1 MVKDSRIRAHFKKND
16 PILFSVIAD
25 APLPVVIPRLPSEY
39 FISLCRT
46 IIGQQLSTNVADVI
60 FSRFEGLFHIQTITP
75 RDILSVS
82 DETLRTIGMSGAKVR
97 FVKDM
102 AQKVHEGIVDLSAL
116 TNMPEK
122 EVGDVLTTIK
132 GVGPWTAEMFCMF
145 TLGRE
150 DVFSF
155 GDLGLKR
162 AIQELYKLQKE
173 PSHRTMERLSRV
185 WKPYRTYAAL
195 ALWKFKDR

>member
-1 MVKDSRIRAHFKKND
+1 MGNDQIIRAHFRKND
-16 PILFSVIAD
+16 PILYSVMADQPLEVIA
-25 APLPVVIPRLPSEY
+25 ARPPSEY

-46 IIGQQLSTNVADVI
+46 IIGQQLSTTVADVI
-60 FSRFEGLFHIQTITP
+60 FARFEGLFRIHTITP
-75 RDILSVS
+75 RDILRVS
-82 DETLRTIGMSGAKVR
+82 DEALRAIGMSGAKVK
-97 FVKDM
+97 FVKDL
-102 AQKVHEGIVDLSAL
+102 AQRVHDGRVDLPAL
-116 TNMPEK
+116 TNKPEK

-162 AIQELYKLQKE
+162 AIQELYSLRKE
-173 PSHRTMERLSRV
+173 PSRRTMERLSGV

-195 ALWKFKDR
+195 ALWNFKDR